1 MSYEQKL
8 TQLGLALP
16 APPKPVANYVP
27 VVRVGDLLFLSGV
40 LPSRDGQLIM
50 TGKLGQNL
58 SIEQG
63 MEAARVAV
71 LNGLSIIRQEA
82 GSLDRVKRI
91 VKMVGHIASAPG
103 FTDQPQVLNG
113 ASDLLVSLFGDA
125 GRHAR
130 VAVGAAELPRQ
141 APVEIELIVEL
152 VSSPRRLRPRV
163 IVGFIGTHIFI
174 YSLVAPVQISLLPL
188 LATDHLN
195 RRIPLGIMQ

>member
-1 MSYEQKL
+1 MSIEQRLKELRL
-8 TQLGLALP
+8 TLP

-27 VVRVGDLLFLSGV
+27 VVTVGDLLFLSGV

-50 TGKLGQNL
+50 IGKLGENL

-71 LNGLSIIRQEA
+71 LNGLSIIQDEA
-82 GSLDRVKRI
+82 GSLDRVRRI

-113 ASDLLVSLFGDA
+113 ASDLLVSVFGDA

-141 APVEIELIVEL
+141 APVEIELIV
-152 VSSPRRLRPRV
+152 
-163 IVGFIGTHIFI
+163 
-174 YSLVAPVQISLLPL
+174 QIT
-188 LATDHLN
+188 A
-195 RRIPLGIMQ
+195 

>member
-1 MSYEQKL
+1 MSHEAKL
-8 TQLGLALP
+8 KELGLTLP
-16 APPKPVANYVP
+16 VPPKPVANYVP

-50 TGKLGQNL
+50 TGKLGANL
-58 SIEQG
+58 TIEQG
-63 MEAARVAV
+63 VEASRVAA
-71 LNGLSIIRQEA
+71 LNGISIIRSAA
-82 GSLDRVKRI
+82 GSLDRVKQI

-141 APVEIELIVEL
+141 APVEIELIV
-152 VSSPRRLRPRV
+152 
-163 IVGFIGTHIFI
+163 
-174 YSLVAPVQISLLPL
+174 QLLS
-188 LATDHLN
+188 
-195 RRIPLGIMQ
+195 

>member
-8 TQLGLALP
+8 IQLGLALP

-27 VVRVGDLLFLSGV
+27 VVRTGDLLFLSGV

-71 LNGLSIIRQEA
+71 LNGLSIIRHEA

-130 VAVGAAELPRQ
+130 VAVGAVELPRQ

-152 VSSPRRLRPRV
+152 
-163 IVGFIGTHIFI
+163 TK
-174 YSLVAPVQISLLPL
+174 
-188 LATDHLN
+188 
-195 RRIPLGIMQ
+195 